1 MTSYEQ
7 TLLQEVAI
15 LPESRRADVLAFV
28 RYLRLSLMDD
38 RELERRYDAATA
50 TMRETAE
57 RYAVTEM
64 NVEEEIR
71 AVREERARRLQ
82 LIIQPTEQVDAI
94 LDLAAEVYVG
104 LSEEEIAAI
113 EQLMQRNDDFFGEK
127 LAQ

>member
-71 AVREERARRLQ
+71 AVREERALRLQ

-94 LDLAAEVYVG
+94 LDLAAEVYAG